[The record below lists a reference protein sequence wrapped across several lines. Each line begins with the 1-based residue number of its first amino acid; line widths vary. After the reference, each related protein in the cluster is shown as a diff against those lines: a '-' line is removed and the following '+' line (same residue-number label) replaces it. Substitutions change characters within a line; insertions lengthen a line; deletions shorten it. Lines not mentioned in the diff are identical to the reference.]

1 VGLLAGELKDLLNI
15 SQTMIEKYLEIH
27 RRKVR
32 GHENAPIRPILSPK
46 KVEMSGLE
54 PVERVFLEGTSPV
67 NLAQL
72 SLRTVEEANEF
83 LRSYGVDPHCPV
95 DRLKM
100 EEIHREAVS
109 FIKKLLCPAPRACDA
124 SLVMPGEV
132 EDPSNITRFL
142 VGASGGNQQAWACA
156 VLRVMHAITYA
167 NQVSAGPHSA
177 EIRRQILDRFR
188 AHVRAGSNGQLWL
201 GPGLDAVPLCS
212 IQYREE
218 KARDSVILKLL
229 HKPDNLPQS
238 VHDRVGVRM
247 VTPDKR
253 EALRALQYIT
263 RHHLA
268 NVAHLTPGRS
278 RNTLLTEDTSSSNPH
293 SSPDFRSLQFTC
305 RQLIRLDNP
314 MFLATQQMRK
324 ALQKSPCTELEA
336 ALCELEAHSAA
347 PYIRFLFPYEIQIL
361 DQANDLKSQVGESSH
376 SNYRLRQLRAVRHRV
391 FPADLLIQ

>member
-1 VGLLAGELKDLLNI
+1 
-15 SQTMIEKYLEIH
+15 MIEKYLEIH

-32 GHENAPIRPILSPK
+32 GHETAPIRPILSPK
-46 KVEMSGLE
+46 NLVMSDLE

-67 NLAQL
+67 NLARL
-72 SLRTVEEANEF
+72 SLRTVEEAYEF
-83 LRSYGVDPHCPV
+83 LHSYGVDPQCPV
-95 DRLKM
+95 DHAKM
-100 EEIHREAVS
+100 EEIHREAVG
-109 FIKKLLCPAPRACDA
+109 FIKRLLCPAPRSCDA
-124 SLVMPGEV
+124 SLLMPAEV

-142 VGASGGNQQAWACA
+142 VGASTGTQQAWACA

-167 NQVSAGPHSA
+167 NQVSSGPHSA
-177 EIRRQILDRFR
+177 EIRRQILERFR
-188 AHVRAGSNGQLWL
+188 AHVHDDAKGQLWL
-201 GPGLDAVPLCS
+201 GRELDAVPLCS

-247 VTPDKR
+247 VTPNKK

-278 RNTLLTEDTSSSNPH
+278 RNTLLTQESQSVNPH
-293 SSPDFRSLQFTC
+293 SSPEFRSLQFTC

-314 MFLATQQMRK
+314 MFLATQKMRK
-324 ALQKSPCTELEA
+324 AMQHSSCPELEA

-361 DQANDLKSQVGESSH
+361 DQENDLKCQVGESSH
-376 SNYRLRQLRAVRHRV
+376 SNYRLRQLRAVRYRV